1 MANVQHSTLTDPNI
15 HEPKGIS
22 TAAADQ
28 LYRSN
33 GSGSGTW
40 TNANRFPGT
49 GWGQYRNATFVGTS
63 ADNFTNTEKLLRFTE
78 DVVITQLP
86 ISLGGTT
93 SPLFDLTDDKLLFVT
108 AGDLHTISVTLTI
121 FSVSGSPTALDIA
134 IYGSSNGTN
143 YTTLLNESVISLIKG
158 AGQVIS
164 HTALLPVTA
173 NMVTHGAQIF
183 LSTNT
188 GTVGI
193 IDIGLVTARVHKA
206 R

>member
-1 MANVQHSTLTDPNI
+1 MANVQHSTLTDPNL

-49 GWGQYRNATFVGTS
+49 GWGQYRNATFVGTTS
-63 ADNFTNTEKLLRFTE
+63 DDFTNTEKLLRFTE
-78 DVVITQLP
+78 DVTVTQVP

-93 SPLFDLTDDKLLFVT
+93 SSLFNLTDDKLLFVT
-108 AGDLHTISVTLTI
+108 AGDLHSVTTTFKI
-121 FSVSGSPTALDIA
+121 YSTSGSPASLDIKM
-134 IYGSSNGTN
+134 YGSSDGIT
-143 YTTLLNESVISLIKG
+143 YGTLLGETTVSLIKG
-158 AGQVIS
+158 AGQVITE
-164 HTALLPVTA
+164 TALFPVTSA
-173 NMVTHGAQIF
+173 MVTHGAQIF
-183 LSTNT
+183 MRTNT
-188 GTVGI
+188 GTINI